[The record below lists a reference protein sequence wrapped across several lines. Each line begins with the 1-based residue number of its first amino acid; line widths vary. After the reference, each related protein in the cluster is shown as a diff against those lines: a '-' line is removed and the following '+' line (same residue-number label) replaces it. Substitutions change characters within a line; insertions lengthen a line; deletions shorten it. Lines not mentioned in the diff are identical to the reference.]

1 MSAAPPL
8 AAQCLIDRQYS
19 YLLITDVSGASLARI
34 EKMRQIM
41 FPVRHGHG
49 FIHPRKHCGEPPSVR
64 SNKRRSSEVMLPV
77 SRPRLRI
84 GFVLSPRF
92 TLTAFAGFVDAL
104 RLAADEGDRS
114 RRIDCDWTV
123 LGHNREPIVSSCG
136 AAIQPD
142 ENLEDPSDF
151 SHIVVVGGL
160 LQSGQKVLPGT
171 YTYLR
176 KAARAGVSLV
186 GLCTGSFILAR
197 AGLLDGYITC
207 VSWFHRDDFLEEFPT
222 HRIQTNRMFIVDRDR
237 MTCAGGTSVVHLAAH
252 LIERHCGRAQAMKS
266 LRILIEDALLPS
278 TAWQPEAVI
287 TRQARDNI
295 VRKGMLIIEQK
306 LAEPDLLSNLSR
318 SLGLSARQLERR
330 FIADV
335 GLSPREYRLRLRLAR
350 ASWMIKHTDRSMTE
364 IGLDCGFNDCS
375 HFSRIYKSHF
385 KMQPS
390 HARRVARLDNESD
403 AQV

>member
-1 MSAAPPL
+1 
-8 AAQCLIDRQYS
+8 
-19 YLLITDVSGASLARI
+19 
-34 EKMRQIM
+34 M